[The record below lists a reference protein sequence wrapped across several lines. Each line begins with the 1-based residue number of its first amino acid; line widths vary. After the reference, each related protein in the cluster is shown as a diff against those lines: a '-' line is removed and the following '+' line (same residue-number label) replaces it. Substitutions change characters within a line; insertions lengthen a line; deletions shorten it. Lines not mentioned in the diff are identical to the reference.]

1 MNALKLVDC
10 SREVIRITDDV
21 TLVILNDEGFESAGL
36 LKFKSG
42 YEVEFRYDDDARQV
56 FEDLEGA
63 DPIELLTVLAQA
75 AKQIEANG

>member
-21 TLVILNDEGFESAGL
+21 TLVILKDEGFEDAGV

-42 YEVEFRYDDDARQV
+42 YEIEFRYDEDARQV

-63 DPIELLTVLAQA
+63 DPIELITVLAQA
-75 AKQIEANG
+75 SAQING